1 MQKTAICE
9 NERKINGEEKVT
21 EIRYIKGIKQQI
33 ETERKVKTKTS
44 VKQEIERN
52 MSISEYVR
60 NVGRIKDQS

>member
-33 ETERKVKTKTS
+33 ETERKVKTKNFCET
-44 VKQEIERN
+44 RN
-52 MSISEYVR
+52 RKKYVD
-60 NVGRIKDQS
+60 I